1 LKVPHIGVGRLDG
14 TAGQA
19 STFAGMSSF
28 DHMDFAATHLTKAK
42 VEKFP
47 LRRVRH
53 GRETR
58 IVNEKSEPADVSHI
72 NRIKALVIPPA
83 WRNVRISADPR
94 SHIQAVG
101 RDDAG
106 RRQYIYHRE
115 WERVRSADKACR
127 LLRLVQ
133 ALPRIRRAIARDLD
147 SSGNERI
154 LATAMRLVDRLGLR
168 AGHEEYAGE
177 ESGRGAASLLKKHVR
192 VSGGKLQLDFPG
204 KSKKHIRAELNDPKC
219 ARNIRRALKIPGVR
233 LFRIITAQGMRNMT
247 AVDLNEYLFGI
258 AGQEVS
264 AKDFRTLQASS
275 LAVWRLNGSQSS
287 SKREREREALAVAKK
302 ISAILCNTPAIV
314 RKSYIHPQIIE
325 CHMKGRLAIAPDT
338 KAMRGRSKP
347 ETLLLKFLRLEV
359 TSMM

>member
-1 LKVPHIGVGRLDG
+1 
-14 TAGQA
+14 
-19 STFAGMSSF
+19 MSPF
-28 DHMDFAATHLTKAK
+28 DHTALAASRLTKAK
-42 VEKFP
+42 VEEFP

-53 GRETR
+53 GRGTR
-58 IVNEKSEPADVSHI
+58 IVNEKAEPADVRHI

-115 WERVRSADKACR
+115 WEHVRSADKACH

-133 ALPRIRRAIARDLD
+133 ALPRIRGAIARDLD

-177 ESGRGAASLLKKHVR
+177 ESGRGAASLLKKHVQ
-192 VSGGKLQLDFPG
+192 VSGRRLQLDFPG
-204 KSKKHIRAELNDPKC
+204 KGKKHIRAELYDPKC
-219 ARNIRRALKIPGVR
+219 VKNIRWSLKIPGVR

-247 AVDLNEYLFGI
+247 AVDLNKYLFEISGE
-258 AGQEVS
+258 EVS
-264 AKDFRTLQASS
+264 AKDFRTLRASS
-275 LAVWRLNGSQSS
+275 HALWRFSGSQSS
-287 SKREREREALAVAKK
+287 SKREREREALSVAKE
-302 ISAILCNTPAIV
+302 ISANLCNTPAIV
-314 RKSYIHPQIIE
+314 RKSYIHPRIIE
-325 CHMKGRLAIAPDT
+325 CHVKGRLGITPHI